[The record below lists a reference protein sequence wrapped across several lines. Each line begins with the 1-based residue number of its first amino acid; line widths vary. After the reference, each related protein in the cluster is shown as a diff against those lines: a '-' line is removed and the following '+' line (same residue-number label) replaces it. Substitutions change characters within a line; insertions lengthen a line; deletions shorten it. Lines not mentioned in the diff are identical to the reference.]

1 MLMSSLSTSKKR
13 KHSSVQMNDNNN
25 NNNSSSNVK
34 VKVNNNN
41 NNNNNDNN
49 DNLLKFNPVSKYE
62 EGVVVPYLTLYD
74 IERKPRELKAK
85 STRRSV
91 TICKHKQ
98 PLNHLNTLFHCPVCL
113 GYMKKTFIVMECL
126 HRFCGECIQK
136 CLRLGKKECPSCR
149 VHIPSRRSLRPDLN
163 YDAVMKKLFG
173 DIEKLEMNEM
183 KEIEIW
189 NRRNNMNNAYTER
202 RTLEIEKQAKLRKKP
217 ARKSPV
223 LTLIGSANANA
234 NGNVDDVHGSPSATA
249 AAASAATSA
258 APRFVCRRGRRNTPQ
273 PNIKVIKGGIR
284 NLSESNL
291 IDFVLRIHPQEKGV
305 KRLHRECI
313 RTSGDITIEHLKK
326 FLGKKLSYEPYYAF
340 QIITT
345 MFSGK
350 QIVLDDDISLNE
362 VRDEIADRR
371 DGTVMMLQYRR
382 RTEQY

>member
-1 MLMSSLSTSKKR
+1 MNENKNNSSSNA
-13 KHSSVQMNDNNN
+13 SSSSNVKVNNNNDNNN
-25 NNNSSSNVK
+25 NN
-34 VKVNNNN
+34 
-41 NNNNNDNN
+41 
-49 DNLLKFNPVSKYE
+49 LLKFNPISKYE
-62 EGVVVPYLTLYD
+62 EGVVVPCLTLYD

-85 STRRSV
+85 TTRRSV
-91 TICKHKQ
+91 TICKQ
-98 PLNHLNTLFHCPVCL
+98 PLNNLNTLFHCPVCL

-183 KEIEIW
+183 KEIQIW

-223 LTLIGSANANA
+223 LIGSANA
-234 NGNVDDVHGSPSATA
+234 NVDDVHGSPSATA
-249 AAASAATSA
+249 AASAAAST
-258 APRFVCRRGRRNTPQ
+258 APRFVVNTANNGRRGRRNTPQ

-284 NLSESNL
+284 NLRESNL

-382 RTEQY
+382 RTEQNV